1 MPAPSESRAALPSA
15 EWTRLSEVVE
25 RFEEAWRRGKRPA
38 LEDYL
43 PPGGSARRAA
53 LLELT
58 HTDLEY
64 RLKAGEVIG
73 AEDYLERFPELADD
87 RKAVLSLI
95 VAEDRLLRQLGR
107 GLPPADYLHRFP
119 QFRDELAARLLPP
132 TAIHSPLASTVPGG
146 HPPTTDARSRYPAV
160 PGYQMLEE
168 LGRGGMGVVYKARH
182 LKLKRLVALKMI
194 RAGTGA
200 AAEELARFRTEAQAA
215 ARLQHPNVVQVY
227 EVGEHDGGPYFSLEY
242 VAGGSLADRLRE
254 RPLTPRKAAELIAT
268 LARAMQEAHQHD
280 IVHRDL
286 KPANVLLAADG
297 TPKIGDFGLAKQ
309 LDADHKQSVDK
320 LVANSDGFALRKAT
334 FDDRGNRITEEYFN
348 PEVKPTLHRSGYH
361 KLVTTYDR
369 LGQATSLK
377 AFDVSGKPLRLEVFV
392 TEVVPGGPGQRL
404 GLQVGDV
411 LLSYDAQE
419 IRDLVEFMDQRR
431 LENDPNAT
439 KKLTIQRAGKTIECS
454 LAPGLLGIR
463 MDSRITREGNAPQP

>member
-1 MPAPSESRAALPSA
+1 M
-15 EWTRLSEVVE
+15 
-25 RFEEAWRRGKRPA
+25 
-38 LEDYL
+38 
-43 PPGGSARRAA
+43 
-53 LLELT
+53 
-58 HTDLEY
+58 
-64 RLKAGEVIG
+64 
-73 AEDYLERFPELADD
+73 
-87 RKAVLSLI
+87 
-95 VAEDRLLRQLGR
+95 
-107 GLPPADYLHRFP
+107 
-119 QFRDELAARLLPP
+119 
-132 TAIHSPLASTVPGG
+132 PGG

-160 PGYQMLEE
+160 PGYEILGE

-182 LKLKRLVALKMI
+182 LSLNRVVALKMI
-194 RAGTGA
+194 LAGADA
-200 AAEELARFRTEAQAA
+200 APQELARFRTEAEAV
-215 ARLQHPNVVQVY
+215 ARLQHPNIVQVY
-227 EVGEHDGGPYFSLEY
+227 EVGEHDGRPYFSLEF
-242 VAGGSLADRLRE
+242 VDGGSLADRLRGQPLPPARGRRAGRSAGP
-254 RPLTPRKAAELIAT
+254 RPMHA
-268 LARAMQEAHQHD
+268 AHQQG

-297 TPKIGDFGLAKQ
+297 TPKITDFGLAKQ

-439 KKLTIQRAGKTIECS
+439 KKLTIQRTGKTIECS

-463 MDSRITREGNAPQP
+463 MDSHITPRGERAAALKS